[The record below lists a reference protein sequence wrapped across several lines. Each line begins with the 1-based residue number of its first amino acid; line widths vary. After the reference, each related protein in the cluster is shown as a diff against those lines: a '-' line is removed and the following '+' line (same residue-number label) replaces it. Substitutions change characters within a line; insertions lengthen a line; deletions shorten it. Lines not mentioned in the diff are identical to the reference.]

1 MIHDVPTSASPPPRN
16 LDRAYDPEDSTVIHD
31 VLGSSLPD
39 YAILAA
45 SRAAAQAIADH
56 NSAERRA
63 PRSHATVD
71 DPPDLLTPASFSN
84 DECIAVGPLIV
95 AAAPLSPASFSNVD
109 ECVDTDLL
117 IIAAAPSLDAAPAVP
132 LQLDNNIVDLK
143 RLADKLVHVFY
154 LSCIGIV
161 VALFAAYV
169 ATTKLLAVELLRRA

>member
-1 MIHDVPTSASPPPRN
+1 MIHDVPTAASPPPRN
-16 LDRAYDPEDSTVIHD
+16 LDRAYDPEESTIIHD

-63 PRSHATVD
+63 PRSQATVD

-84 DECIAVGPLIV
+84 DECIAV
-95 AAAPLSPASFSNVD
+95 D
-109 ECVDTDLL
+109 HL
-117 IIAAAPSLDAAPAVP
+117 IIAAAPSSSAPLSSVDECVDAGPLIISAAPSLDVAPAVP
-132 LQLDNNIVDLK
+132 MQLDNNIVNLK
-143 RLADKLVHVFY
+143 QLADKLVHVVY

-161 VALFAAYV
+161 VALFASYV